1 MPKGVNNFMKKEAVE
16 RYKRWLADPSIS
28 EEDKKKLSSENDAE
42 LQDAF
47 YKELEFGTGGM
58 RGIIGL
64 GDNRMNVYTVGRA
77 SQAFANH
84 INKSVEGPKS
94 AVISYDT
101 RHMSDEFAAETAE
114 IFAANG
120 IKAYLFEDFRPTP
133 ILSFAVRYLKATA
146 GVMITASHNLPKYN
160 GYKAYWS
167 NGAQVIPPH
176 DEGIIAEYKNIKSF
190 GEIKRMPLEE
200 AKKKGLVVII
210 GREIDEAYFEK
221 ALSLSFGVEDTS
233 LKIVYTPLHGTG
245 GKIVPSLLEKDG
257 FHPYVQ
263 SKQGIPDGDFPTV
276 EYPNPEDPKAFKLS
290 IEDAKKMNADII
302 VASDPDADRMGVMVN
317 HHGEFVRI
325 DGNQMGSLLLNFI
338 LQKYT
343 NGGMPQNPVVIE
355 SIVSSKLFKKIATSF
370 NVETVEVLTGFKW
383 ICNKADDLRK
393 EGKNVVFSYEE
404 SYGYNVGDFVYDK
417 DSATAI
423 MLTCEMTSEYKKR
436 GMTLVDALEEI
447 YKKYGYYF
455 ETQLAPVFEGEKGI
469 EVIRK
474 IMEKLR
480 KTPPSELVE
489 RKLTKVTDYL
499 DHIGGIPTSNVLK
512 WEFGDSLTVY
522 GRPSGTEP
530 KVKFYIMAMNFKEK
544 NEALLALNKAKEE
557 ISKVVSEY
565 SR

>member
-1 MPKGVNNFMKKEAVE
+1 MEKEAVE
-16 RYKRWLADPSIS
+16 RYKRWLADLSIS
-28 EEDKKKLSSENDAE
+28 EEDKKKLRSENDTE

-84 INKSVEGPKS
+84 INKSVKGPKS
-94 AVISYDT
+94 ALISYDT

-114 IFAANG
+114 IFASNG

-133 ILSFAVRYLKATA
+133 ILSFAVRHLGATV
-146 GVMITASHNLPKYN
+146 GVMITASHNPSKYN

-167 NGAQVIPPH
+167 NGAQIVPPH

-200 AKKKGLVVII
+200 AKNKGLVVMI
-210 GREIDEAYFEK
+210 GKEVDEAYFEK
-221 ALSLSFGVEDTS
+221 ALSLSFGVKDPS

-245 GKIVPSLLEKDG
+245 GKIVPPLLEKDG
-257 FHPYVQ
+257 FHLHVQ

-290 IEDAKKMNADII
+290 IEDAKKIDADII

-338 LQKYT
+338 LQKRAKI
-343 NGGMPQNPVVIE
+343 GMPQDPVVIE
-355 SIVSSKLFKKIATSF
+355 SIVSSKLFKKIAATF
-370 NVETVEVLTGFKW
+370 NVSTVEVLTGFKW
-383 ICNKADDLRK
+383 ICNKADELRK
-393 EGKNVVFSYEE
+393 KGKSVIFSYEE

-423 MLTCEMTSEYKKR
+423 MLTCEMNSEYKKR
-436 GMTLVDALEEI
+436 GMTLVDAMEEI
-447 YKKYGYYF
+447 YKKHGYYF
-455 ETQLAPVFEGEKGI
+455 ETQLAPVFEGEKGM
-469 EVIRK
+469 EVIKR

-480 KTPPSELVE
+480 NTPPSKLIGRE
-489 RKLTKVTDYL
+489 LTKVTDYL
-499 DHIGGIPTSNVLK
+499 DRIEGIPTSNVLK
-512 WEFGDSLTVY
+512 WEFGNNLMIY

-530 KVKFYIMAMNFKEK
+530 KVKFYIMAMNFKDK
-544 NEALLALNKAKEE
+544 NEALFVLNEAKEE

-565 SR
+565 AG